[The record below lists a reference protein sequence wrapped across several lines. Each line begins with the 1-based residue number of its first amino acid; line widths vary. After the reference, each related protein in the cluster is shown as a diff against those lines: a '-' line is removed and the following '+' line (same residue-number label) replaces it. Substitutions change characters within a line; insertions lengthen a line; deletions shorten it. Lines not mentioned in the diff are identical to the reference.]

1 MSLDRLRPN
10 EREVL
15 YAPDRRMNAY
25 YYSFDPTGQP
35 AIDAILSAVAHAGKG
50 YHHTESWHDDGEW
63 SRWGE
68 GRSVVDVIQAAANEA
83 ALALLDAAE
92 ESDALRAERDA
103 LLAIIDDARHA
114 LSADGPKVEPAR
126 QVLARALPQ
135 ITAWRDRTRH
145 ARDNTPPHVIAHRG
159 AQLDAVTAERDALAE
174 KVEDLECVL
183 AGAGFC
189 VECYANGRHKL
200 DCSRRRT
207 ASALDGEAS
216 HE

>member
-50 YHHTESWHDDGEW
+50 YHHTESWRDDGEW

-83 ALALLDAAE
+83 ALALLDAA
-92 ESDALRAERDA
+92 AERDA
-103 LLAIIDDARHA
+103 LR
-114 LSADGPKVEPAR
+114 
-126 QVLARALPQ
+126 
-135 ITAWRDRTRH
+135 
-145 ARDNTPPHVIAHRG
+145 
-159 AQLDAVTAERDALAE
+159 AERDALAE

-183 AGAGFC
+183 AGAGVC
-189 VECYANGRHKL
+189 VECYANGWHKL

-207 ASALDGEAS
+207 ARALDEETDHA
-216 HE
+216 

>member
-1 MSLDRLRPN
+1 MTPDRLRPN

-92 ESDALRAERDA
+92 GRDILAATVGRVRALHRRETRWGNEDYSIDAEEYAERKAENDEVDA
-103 LLAIIDDARHA
+103 GWALDSLAAFDVCAECCRIEQSIEQRDDGVA
-114 LSADGPKVEPAR
+114 
-126 QVLARALPQ
+126 VLEGLWPCPTVRAL
-135 ITAWRDRTRH
+135 
-145 ARDNTPPHVIAHRG
+145 G
-159 AQLDAVTAERDALAE
+159 AEHP
-174 KVEDLECVL
+174 
-183 AGAGFC
+183 AGA
-189 VECYANGRHKL
+189 AITIATL
-200 DCSRRRT
+200 
-207 ASALDGEAS
+207 
-216 HE
+216 

>member
-1 MSLDRLRPN
+1 MTPDRLRPN
-10 EREVL
+10 EREAL
-15 YAPDRRMNAY
+15 YAPDCRMNAY

-50 YHHTESWHDDGEW
+50 YHHTESWRDDGEW

-103 LLAIIDDARHA
+103 LAAAVGR
-114 LSADGPKVEPAR
+114 V
-126 QVLARALPQ
+126 RAL
-135 ITAWRDRTRH
+135 
-145 ARDNTPPHVIAHRG
+145 HVEEHVYIGPSDPIGGFICRACG
-159 AQLDAVTAERDALAE
+159 EP
-174 KVEDLECVL
+174 VESEPCPTV
-183 AGAGFC
+183 
-189 VECYANGRHKL
+189 R
-200 DCSRRRT
+200 
-207 ASALDGEAS
+207 ALDGEAS